1 MTTIDLVDCLLRVT
15 VILII
20 GWLTARLMERG
31 SPTTAHRVLVVS
43 VLCSLLLPLVTA
55 IVPDW
60 HWDLPVTGSLNVQQ
74 DMPAPVVQPRP
85 AESKDGL
92 PQFPPAVVLLAADD
106 IASEQRNGDDVA
118 FAAIPGALY
127 ELEETKNDAVLANS
141 PLDAA
146 RSRYGQN
153 AERLNLKK
161 FSITWSSV
169 ALVTWLTATLLF
181 VTRFVISLR
190 QLQRRIRH
198 CTAASP
204 HTRTLIDQMAADHDV
219 RQRVH
224 TVMSA
229 DESMPMACWL
239 GRWVIVLPSNINT
252 WDIDT
257 RDAAVMHELGHAAR
271 RDAWS
276 DYLMHGFCC
285 LLWFHPLVW
294 LFIRNSRR
302 LRELACDEWVL
313 QQTSLSN
320 TTYARCLLQV
330 VERCQSEK
338 LTIASAMASPAD
350 FESRLKRLMSASFP
364 KTRRPLATL
373 FAAMLVGAASLTI
386 ATARPVAIAEQAQA
400 TDTQNVT
407 KQPDADHAGEPK
419 VIITRDPTPAEPNI
433 SASGTVTDEGGKPL
447 AGMHVVLRAHLMTH
461 QYAWAFPHTRDVLA
475 RATTDADGK
484 FGFDRIGIP
493 PRMGEAIDKL
503 RQGALGAHL
512 LVWGDGRGLA
522 WRPLTGFQTA
532 DETISLSPEADVTGL
547 VVAENGQPVP
557 NANLSVTG
565 ITASTTKFDGMLNS
579 TGDLRLISTE
589 LSFEATSVAD
599 GSFRFANLPPDK
611 RVLVSS
617 RGPLGQAGFLIIDT
631 GNNNFDSLRSR
642 SKELAAVHRSPVRLQ
657 TKLSAAIRVVVV
669 DHEGN
674 PVHGGGL
681 EAVDSERHRGG
692 QATVDENGHAIL
704 VVNAPGV
711 HKVSYGHD
719 PLMPM
724 IGVQQT
730 IDIQNGEI
738 QMVTLTLP
746 HGRMLTGKVIDAQT
760 GQPIPGAYVQCTN
773 KDVFADRKRTDAVT
787 PTGSMGVSEANGV
800 FRVAVTTGQW
810 RLSLR
815 HDIDG
820 YLAASGRAAYGVSNR
835 PNSVEVTVT
844 DGHVPDDAVIRV
856 GRGLI
861 VSGMVLN
868 EQGTPLPDVAVRIEN
883 QGNPYR
889 TMATTSDDEGNF
901 RFGGISPYVE
911 NRVSAATQSGVAEQT
926 IKAIPKHPWEQT
938 VENSVTLKIFT
949 GTTLTG
955 RVVYEG
961 QPMQGVR
968 MRLARSRPADRTESV
983 SRYHFLAETVTDK
996 DGRYSVSGLQKD
1008 DQYHFEVAAT
1018 GNLAVRDWKHQLP
1031 YVPTIT
1037 AEDGATLELPDAI
1050 LLSNRQT
1057 LRGQVL
1063 NRNGKPVAGITVSAS
1078 LASGGTISSSNDRN
1092 AQPPWTDTDEAGR
1105 FELDGLPDEPISLM
1119 AYRANPAAGPI
1130 NYSVKQSVKLGA
1142 TNIRVILDPTLGSGI
1157 EDLDSE

>member
-20 GWLTARLMERG
+20 GWLTARLMERR
-31 SPTTAHRVLVVS
+31 SPTTAHRVLVVA

-60 HWDLPVTGSLNVQQ
+60 HWDLPVAGSLNVQQ

-85 AESKDGL
+85 FEPNDGL
-92 PQFPPAVVLLAADD
+92 PQFPRADVLFAADD
-106 IASEQRNGDDVA
+106 IPPEPRTGDDVA
-118 FAAIPGALY
+118 FAAIPGALSQ
-127 ELEETKNDAVLANS
+127 LDETKNDAVLANS
-141 PLDAA
+141 PVDAV
-146 RSRYGQN
+146 RSRYGPN
-153 AERLNLKK
+153 AERLNSKSS
-161 FSITWSSV
+161 SITWSSV
-169 ALVTWLTATLLF
+169 ALVTWLTAILLF
-181 VTRFVISLR
+181 VTRFVVSLR
-190 QLQRRIRH
+190 QLQLRIRH

-204 HTRTLIDQMAADHDV
+204 NTRTMVERMAADHDV
-219 RQRVH
+219 RRRIH

-229 DESMPMACWL
+229 YESMPMACWL
-239 GRWVIVLPSNINT
+239 GRWIIVLPSNVST
-252 WDIDT
+252 WESDI
-257 RDAAVMHELGHAAR
+257 RDAAVIHELGHAAR
-271 RDAWS
+271 RDAWC

-285 LLWFHPLVW
+285 LLWFHPLAW
-294 LFIRNSRR
+294 MIFRNTRR

-320 TTYARCLLQV
+320 ATYARCLLQV

-338 LTIASAMASPAD
+338 LTIASAMASSAD

-364 KTRRPLATL
+364 QPRRPFATL
-373 FAAMLVGAASLTI
+373 LAAITVGAASLTV
-386 ATARPVAIAEQAQA
+386 ATARPVAIAEPAQIA
-400 TDTQNVT
+400 NTQDITNQSVADDTD
-407 KQPDADHAGEPK
+407 APK
-419 VIITRDPTPAEPNI
+419 VIITRDPAPAEPSI
-433 SASGTVTDEGGKPL
+433 SASGLVTDENGKPL

-475 RATTDADGK
+475 RTTTDANGN

-493 PRMGEAIDKL
+493 PRMVEAIDKL
-503 RQGALGAHL
+503 RQGKLGAHL
-512 LVWGDGRGLA
+512 LAWGDGRGLA
-522 WRPLTGFQTA
+522 WRPLTAFQVA
-532 DETISLSPEADVTGL
+532 NETIALSPQADLTGM
-547 VVAENGQPVP
+547 VVSEDGQPVP

-565 ITASTTKFDGMLNS
+565 ITASTTKFDGMLDR
-579 TGDLRLISTE
+579 TGDLRLFSTE

-611 RVLVSS
+611 RVLVLC
-617 RGPLGQAGFLIIDT
+617 RGPLGQTGFLIIDT
-631 GNNNFDSLRSR
+631 GNNNFDWMRSR
-642 SKELAAVHRSPVRLQ
+642 SKELAVHRSPVRIQ
-657 TKLSAAIRVVVV
+657 TKSSAAVRVHVV
-669 DHEGN
+669 DHEGK
-674 PVHGGGL
+674 PVQGGGL

-704 VVNAPGV
+704 VVNAPGI
-711 HKVSYGHD
+711 HEVSYGHD

-738 QMVTLTLP
+738 QTVTITLP
-746 HGRMLTGKVIDAQT
+746 HGRMMTGKVVDAQT
-760 GQPIPGAYVQCTN
+760 GQPIPGAYVECTN
-773 KDVFADRKRTDAVT
+773 KNVFADRKRTDAVT
-787 PTGSMGVSEANGV
+787 PTGSMGVSGANGV
-800 FRVAVTTGQW
+800 FRVPVTTGQW

-820 YLAASGRAAYGVSNR
+820 YLVPSGRAAYDVSN
-835 PNSVEVTVT
+835 PPKPVEVTVT
-844 DGHVPDDAVIRV
+844 DDHVPDDAVIRV

-889 TMATTSDDEGNF
+889 TMATTSDDDGNF

-938 VENSVTLKIFT
+938 VEKSVTLKMTT

-955 RVVYEG
+955 RVIYDG

-968 MRLARSRPADRTESV
+968 MRLARSRPADRTEKG

-1008 DQYHFEVAAT
+1008 DRYHFEVTAS
-1018 GNLAVRDWKHQLP
+1018 GNLAVRDWKHQSP
-1031 YVPTIT
+1031 YVQTIT
-1037 AEDGATLELPDAI
+1037 AADGATLELPDAI
-1050 LLSNRQT
+1050 LLSNGQT
-1057 LRGQVL
+1057 LRGKVL
-1063 NRNGKPVAGITVSAS
+1063 DRDGKPVAGITVSAS
-1078 LASGGTISSSNDRN
+1078 LISGGMISRSNDRN
-1092 AQPPWTDTDEAGR
+1092 AQPPWTETDATGR
-1105 FELDGLPDEPISLM
+1105 FELVGLPDEAISLR
-1119 AYRANPAAGPI
+1119 ASYRANPAGGRI
-1130 NYSVKQSVKLGA
+1130 KYSIKQSVKLGA
-1142 TNIRVILDPTLGSGI
+1142 TEIRLLLDPTLGSGI
-1157 EDLDSE
+1157 EDLDSN